1 MARSNVRW
9 PLRAAVAGVVVAT
22 LLACSGGTLPFGGG
36 EDPVRKAR
44 ALLQSGDLPGAAA
57 EYDRLVRENPD
68 SVDAA
73 VGKAYVQVMAGD
85 LPGADSTLAG
95 IEPKAGDKAGEI
107 KLRRALVALQARD
120 LDKVKEFGAG
130 SGLPEGE
137 LLAAEVHL
145 VELDGDKALA
155 VFSRLKDRGDAVGET
170 AKTYAD
176 LVQSGDQHKA
186 TLAEA
191 NALWALGDR
200 TNAVSS
206 VEESLKGL
214 PEDDASKASQIL
226 LWAGRAATSGK
237 PDVTRRLLEDTFP
250 PEGQQ
255 WRYQATRAVGL
266 VAEGNVEEAKSI
278 FDGLKA
284 ASDTP
289 QDGLA
294 DALATACALTGPD
307 VAKSLVEGMESA
319 AAARCLLQAGAVDA
333 AKQHAAAGPLK
344 QFLEA
349 Q

>member
-1 MARSNVRW
+1 MERSNIRW
-9 PLRAAVAGVVVAT
+9 PLRAVVTGVVVGV
-22 LLACSGGTLPFGGG
+22 LLACSGGGPFGGD
-36 EDPVRKAR
+36 DPAKHAQE
-44 ALLQSGDLPGAAA
+44 LLRSGDLPGAAK
-57 EYDRLVRENPD
+57 EYDELVRSNPD

-73 VGKAYVQVMAGD
+73 VGKAYVQLMSGD
-85 LPGADSTLAG
+85 SAGADTTLAA
-95 IEPKAGDKAGEI
+95 IEAKAGDKASEI
-107 KLRRALVALQARD
+107 KLRRALVALQAKD

-137 LLAAEVHL
+137 LMAAEVHL
-145 VELDGDKALA
+145 VELDAEQALA
-155 VFSRLKDRGDAVGET
+155 IFNRLKERGDAVGET
-170 AKTYAD
+170 ARMYAD
-176 LVQSGDQHKA
+176 LMQSDDQHKA

-200 TNAVSS
+200 SNAVTS

-214 PEDDASKASQIL
+214 SEDEPTKASQIL

-266 VAEGNVEEAKSI
+266 VAEGNVDEAKVI
-278 FDGLKA
+278 FTGLRA

-294 DALATACALTGPD
+294 DALATACALASPD
-307 VAKSLVEGMESA
+307 VAKDLVEGMESA
-319 AAARCLLQAGAVDA
+319 AAARCLYQAGAVDA
-333 AKQHAAAGPLK
+333 AKSHAVDGPFK
-344 QFLEA
+344 KFLEA

>member
-1 MARSNVRW
+1 MVRSSVRW
-9 PLRAAVAGVVVAT
+9 PLRAAVTGVVVGV
-22 LLACSGGTLPFGGG
+22 LLACSGGGPFGGG
-36 EDPVRKAR
+36 SDPAQHAQELLR
-44 ALLQSGDLPGAAA
+44 AGDLPGAAQ
-57 EYDRLVRENPD
+57 EYDALVKANPD

-73 VGKAYVQVMAGD
+73 VGKAYVQLMSGDAG
-85 LPGADSTLAG
+85 GADATLAA
-95 IEPKAGDKAGEI
+95 IEAKAGDKAAEI
-107 KLRRALVALQARD
+107 KLRRALVALQAKD
-120 LDKVKEFGAG
+120 FDKVKEFGAG

-137 LLAAEVHL
+137 LMAAEVHL
-145 VELDGDKALA
+145 VELDADQALA
-155 VFSRLKDRGDAVGET
+155 IFDKLKDRGDAVGQT
-170 AKTYAD
+170 AKTYAE
-176 LVQSGDQHKA
+176 LVRSDDQHKA

-200 TNAVSS
+200 QNAVTS

-214 PEDDASKASQIL
+214 PEDDATKASQIL

-266 VAEGNVEEAKSI
+266 VAEGNVEDAKVI
-278 FDGLKA
+278 FNGLKA

-294 DALATACALTGPD
+294 DALATACALAAPE
-307 VAKSLVEGMESA
+307 VAKELVAGMESPA
-319 AAARCLLQAGAVDA
+319 VARCLYQAGAVDA
-333 AKQHAAAGPLK
+333 AKSQATDGPLK
-344 QFLEA
+344 KFLEA